1 MKNLTF
7 INFLLIAVLAFSPL
21 AANMHIAGHFQDC
34 EVDFTAASDGCEAD
48 NHHHHH
54 AHLISDGSHSFDNHS
69 DAHSNSSGI
78 TTDCAIYH
86 VYVGLNGCLSA
97 ALSMSAIPTLG
108 VASSVTKFDG
118 ITVGRVDRLR
128 IRGPPLRS

>member
-7 INFLLIAVLAFSPL
+7 INFLLIAVLALSPL

-34 EVDFTAASDGCEAD
+34 EVDFTAASADCEAD
-48 NHHHHH
+48 NHHHHP
-54 AHLISDGSHSFDNHS
+54 HLTPDGAHSFDNHS
-69 DAHSNSSGI
+69 DTHSNSSGV

-97 ALSMSAIPTLG
+97 ALSMPGLPTRG
-108 VASSVTKFDG
+108 VVNSVAKFDG
-118 ITVGRVDRLR
+118 TNAESVYRLR
-128 IRGPPLRS
+128 IRGPPLPS